1 MTAPFPIY
9 GGKHY
14 YADQIIAAFPE
25 HRVYIE
31 PFAGAANVLLRKPH
45 AEAEILNDL
54 DGEIVNFFRVL
65 QDEASITR
73 LRRMLDLTPHAREVF
88 EQAVDEP
95 VSDDPVERAHRFFV
109 VARQARGGLGTGNVT
124 KSSFSVS
131 TRKRNAMAENVSK
144 WLTAVDGLGDVAAR
158 LKTIEIEHLPAIE
171 LIRKYDASDAMF
183 YCDPPYLPET
193 RNGGKADTYRHEMSL
208 PDHVELLTVIRA
220 CKGQVVLSGYP
231 SALYDERLV
240 GWRKV
245 CMEARSHVAN
255 SGEART
261 EVLWIKAHEA
271 NEAAAGLF
279 LTPAT
284 TGEAEAARA
293 VECESV

>member
-14 YADQIIAAFPE
+14 YADRIISENPE
-25 HRVYIE
+25 HRVYVE

-45 AEAEILNDL
+45 AEVEILNDL

-65 QDEASITR
+65 RDEASFDR
-73 LRRMLDLTPHAREVF
+73 LCRTLDLTPHAREVF

-95 VSDDPVERAHRFFV
+95 ASDDPVERAHRFFV

-144 WLTAVDGLGDVAAR
+144 WLTAVVGLDDVAAR
-158 LKTIEIEHLPAIE
+158 LKTVEIEHLPAIE
-171 LIRKYDASDAMF
+171 LIRKYDAEDVLF

-193 RNGGKADTYRHEMSL
+193 RNGGKADTYRHEMGVE
-208 PDHVELLTVIRA
+208 DHVELLGVLRA
-220 CKGQVVLSGYP
+220 CQGQVVLSGYP

-245 CMEARSHVAN
+245 CMKARSHVSN
-255 SGEART
+255 SGETRV
-261 EVLWIKAHEA
+261 EVLWIKSHKADED
-271 NEAAAGLF
+271 AACLF
-279 LTPAT
+279 
-284 TGEAEAARA
+284 
-293 VECESV
+293 